1 MTANEKSNL
10 VLIGM
15 PGAGKSTIGV
25 ILAKQASM
33 DFVDTDVLIQVSQ
46 QRSLQD
52 IIDHEGHVSLR
63 QIEEDVLLGMRVRN
77 HVIATGGSAAYSD
90 PAMQHLKS
98 DGIVVFLDVDL
109 VTLYVRVKDFSERG
123 LAKQPGQTFDDLY
136 VERYSLYNQYADII
150 VRCVGLTQEEICAII
165 MKELDD

>member
-1 MTANEKSNL
+1 
-10 VLIGM
+10 M

-52 IIDHEGHVSLR
+52 IIDHEGHLALR
-63 QIEEDVLLGMRVRN
+63 QIEEEVLLGMRVRN

-98 DGIVVFLDVDL
+98 NGIVVFLDVDL
-109 VTLYVRVKDFSERG
+109 VTLHARVKDFSKRG

-150 VRCVGLTQEEICAII
+150 VQCVGLTPEGICKII
-165 MKELDD
+165 MNEL